1 MILKKNYGQE
11 KKKKKNNNKD
21 EEIKLKKEDIDE
33 DKSHIERLAELYLE
47 KLAYKND
54 EIKIIEKIGRNKVD
68 IIFGFK
74 IPGIKLAFDKILNYV
89 KQNIIEEYRKNEDE
103 LRYYSFEEVDIKEY
117 IENYF
122 KNLNDYN
129 NSLFNLIKSEKD
141 LGDILYQFVNKK
153 KEEKEDKEDKNEE
166 DKKEK
171 KENEKKEETN
181 EQKIEREKKK
191 LLDKEINESLI
202 NDYCSYFLNNHIY
215 QLINKKENGKEDN
228 PLKINNFDRGIKYLT
243 WMIELRDNLINQYLK
258 NKNTKADYLVYFSS
272 AINWIESYSEEIIYL
287 EEIFLKF
294 SEKIPDL
301 LEQAKEIISSDK
313 IEYEISNRN
322 PEYNKFVNKVFFLS
336 LDSILRVVISKIE
349 IDNLPLDLIN
359 TSKEIL
365 QNGLYLE
372 SILLMRSKE
381 ILSLQQIL
389 KIIDILKLNNLDTFE
404 NSKKIIKYFNY
415 EAIYIKNDTKDMLC
429 LNLESFL
436 KTIEDTREKLPS
448 KENFDINK
456 LLSWILLKEF
466 NKIGHFKYREFILKK
481 ILENNDLI
489 KYSSQIIRI
498 IIGNAYILRDVSTIE
513 SNLKNIE
520 NNNDEELFDKLNVPQ
535 NSVLDEV
542 IMNIFERIIAKY
554 FELIPYSETEEL
566 EKSFPIYYN
575 KNKINKTGIICNKSF
590 TKFKKTLNILD
601 SISKLNEGDLNY
613 KNKNLLKLYSIV
625 YVKIYLNYLS
635 NFIVNNY
642 NEMESIDDIMKAIN
656 NIENKEFEKV
666 IKIYFLKLIYNLKNN
681 NLDEFKKELEQK
693 KINFYDELNKDEKNY
708 VIELVH
714 SSSENKVNSSTEN
727 NTEEK
732 LPMIKYFNYTKY
744 KSVKDLFSQ
753 LKNKKRYPLI
763 NYFVNGSPDVEDLE
777 FLPDFNEFTN
787 YIVNYYSFRITRDSA
802 KTTKLEDAKIYKEI
816 NFNKKIG
823 NFCKAWNHINSKA
836 IKYRCWPKMIVK
848 DKFSIKN
855 KLINFLNDGEEL
867 YNGMYIAAAF
877 QNFIKIQNAFLN
889 SIIDSNTSE
898 GILNDYMNTIKK
910 KIPVQDVK
918 NNQIILIKERFKKYE
933 VFVDFNDVIYAFS
946 ERNIFGKD
954 GKINYSGYNTFIYDY
969 DAIEEELGKIILPGV
984 CLFDSEDKL
993 NFVTFLGEGFR
1004 NGDSFLIRKF
1014 YEKYP
1019 QIDLEENDKKNV
1031 IEYISY
1037 FDKIENSKG
1046 IIEIKFNF
1054 KNFLDSFE
1062 LLLFYLT
1069 EKGAMKK
1076 EEKILSIINSA
1087 PGYLIISDDFK
1098 NFFSNEGKN
1107 LTINKIMNLW
1117 FFFEHL
1123 LFEYLEQTLQPEYK
1137 EKVPEDI
1144 KNLIIKNILNIEN
1157 QNISTKSLA
1166 AATRRMISRYLTG
1179 KSLVI
1184 NIGKDSELTFEL
1196 VREEF
1201 WEEEIGKLE
1210 KLPEY
1215 VIEKMN
1221 RIKLTVGQAY
1231 EFYNIIGEED
1241 RKAIKYLLN

>member
-1 MILKKNYGQE
+1 M
-11 KKKKKNNNKD
+11 
-21 EEIKLKKEDIDE
+21 
-33 DKSHIERLAELYLE
+33 
-47 KLAYKND
+47 
-54 EIKIIEKIGRNKVD
+54 
-68 IIFGFK
+68 
-74 IPGIKLAFDKILNYV
+74 
-89 KQNIIEEYRKNEDE
+89 
-103 LRYYSFEEVDIKEY
+103 
-117 IENYF
+117 
-122 KNLNDYN
+122 
-129 NSLFNLIKSEKD
+129 
-141 LGDILYQFVNKK
+141 
-153 KEEKEDKEDKNEE
+153 
-166 DKKEK
+166 
-171 KENEKKEETN
+171 
-181 EQKIEREKKK
+181 
-191 LLDKEINESLI
+191 
-202 NDYCSYFLNNHIY
+202 
-215 QLINKKENGKEDN
+215 
-228 PLKINNFDRGIKYLT
+228 T

-258 NKNTKADYLVYFSS
+258 NKNTKANYLLYFSS

-313 IEYEISNRN
+313 IEYEISYRN

-372 SILLMRSKE
+372 SILLMSSKE

-436 KTIEDTREKLPS
+436 KTIEDTMEKLPS

-566 EKSFPIYYN
+566 KESFPIYYN

-590 TKFKKTLNILD
+590 TKFEKTLNILD
-601 SISKLNEGDLNY
+601 SISKLNERDLNY
-613 KNKNLLKLYSIV
+613 KNKNILKLYSIV
-625 YVKIYLNYLS
+625 YVKMYLNYLS

-656 NIENKEFEKV
+656 NIGNKEFEKV

-787 YIVNYYSFRITRDSA
+787 FMVETFSYHITREEA
-802 KTTKLEDAKIYKEI
+802 K
-816 NFNKKIG
+816 
-823 NFCKAWNHINSKA
+823 
-836 IKYRCWPKMIVK
+836 K
-848 DKFSIKN
+848 DRLKN
-855 KLINFLNDGEEL
+855 KEEVDMNKFDSFSKVWEKISKYATKYKCRNDMPQKQKFTKDDYLIYFLNDANEER
-867 YNGMYIAAAF
+867 NGMYLAAAC
-877 QNFIKIQNAFLN
+877 QNFISWQNGFLQP
-889 SIIDSNTSE
+889 IIDSEKFNGNLHYYIE
-898 GILNDYMNTIKK
+898 NMKK
-910 KIPVQDVK
+910 KVPVQEATP
-918 NNQIILIKERFKKYE
+918 NQILSIDDCFKDSEYKNFDDLVYTYTKRDIYYKE
-933 VFVDFNDVIYAFS
+933 A
-946 ERNIFGKD
+946 
-954 GKINYSGYNTFIYDY
+954 INYQRYNKFIIDFET
-969 DAIEEELGKIILPGV
+969 IEEELGKLILPEK
-984 CLFDSEDKL
+984 CLFEDEDHL
-993 NFVTFLGEGFR
+993 NFMIFWGEAFR
-1004 NGDSFLIRKF
+1004 GGQSSTLTKL

-1019 QIDLEENDKKNV
+1019 QVDLDEEERKKIYKDIQKLYEDKEFDSRKFFGSMQLLIYYLGNNNFPLNKYLNS
-1031 IEYISY
+1031 ILDEKPDYLKLDEHCIS
-1037 FDKIENSKG
+1037 FFKDNN
-1046 IIEIKFNF
+1046 FN
-1054 KNFLDSFE
+1054 L
-1062 LLLFYLT
+1062 
-1069 EKGAMKK
+1069 
-1076 EEKILSIINSA
+1076 
-1087 PGYLIISDDFK
+1087 
-1098 NFFSNEGKN
+1098 
-1107 LTINKIMNLW
+1107 NKIMNI
-1117 FFFEHL
+1117 FFYSEHL
-1123 LFEYLEQTLQPEYK
+1123 SFKELKNMLQPEYK
-1137 EKVPEDI
+1137 KLIDERVIIDI
-1144 KNLIIKNILNIEN
+1144 KKQLEIKDNNEIILWKD
-1157 QNISTKSLA
+1157 LA
-1166 AATRRMISRYLTG
+1166 AAVRRFISRYLVGIRQDTD
-1179 KSLVI
+1179 I
-1184 NIGKDSELTFEL
+1184 NENMELAIQLSRIDLWDEK
-1196 VREEF
+1196 
-1201 WEEEIGKLE
+1201 IGKLQNLE
-1210 KLPEY
+1210 ELIANK
-1215 VIEKMN
+1215 ISKFK
-1221 RIKLTVGQAY
+1221 IKVGEALS
-1231 EFYNIIGEED
+1231 FYNIIGKEDEKSINIEEKKQEHDNDDGNEEKEDERNDNNNDGGDDNDVNNDYAEEPEEQEED
-1241 RKAIKYLLN
+1241 EL